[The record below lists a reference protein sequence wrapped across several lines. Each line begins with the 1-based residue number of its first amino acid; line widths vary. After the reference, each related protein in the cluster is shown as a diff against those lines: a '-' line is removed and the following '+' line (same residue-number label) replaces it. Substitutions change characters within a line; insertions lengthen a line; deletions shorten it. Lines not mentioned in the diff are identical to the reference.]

1 MSNIE
6 PTEKLE
12 SKCTEKGYVHVYT
25 GNGKGKTTAAFG
37 LAVRALMAGKKVFI
51 AQFVKSMKY
60 SETRLQDHL
69 EGLRVEQFGQ
79 GCFIHKNDP
88 VQVDFDMAQEGL
100 SECKR
105 ILMSDEYDVV
115 ILDEITIA
123 FSYKL
128 LDVND
133 VVQAIKDRRPQIE
146 VIVTGRNAPKE
157 LIDLGDL
164 VTEMKEIKHY
174 YASQG
179 VEARVGIE
187 R

>member
-1 MSNIE
+1 MSNTE
-6 PTEKLE
+6 PTEKAE
-12 SKCTEKGYVHVYT
+12 SECAEKGYVHIYT

-37 LAVRALMAGKKVFI
+37 LTVRALMAGKKVFI

-60 SETRLQDHL
+60 SETRLQDCL
-69 EGLRVEQFGQ
+69 KGLRVEQFGH
-79 GCFIHKNDP
+79 GCFIHKNEP
-88 VQVDFDMAQEGL
+88 AQVDFDIARKGL
-100 SECKR
+100 AECER
-105 ILMSDEYDVV
+105 VLMSDEYDVV

-133 VVQAIKDRRPQIE
+133 VVRAIKGRKPQIE
-146 VIVTGRNAPKE
+146 VVVTGRNAPQE
-157 LIDLGDL
+157 LIELGDL

-174 YASQG
+174 YSSQG
-179 VEARVGIE
+179 VKARVGIE